1 MKYMLFNKSA
11 IEAIIGKSEFQ
22 SIEFPC
28 GKSFIDFIRLK
39 KDTFNNHFVYAI
51 KNDCGIIFSGK
62 EVTDDIFVFDL
73 EQSKLMQQVKDDEAL
88 LLIIQKTLRTAVK
101 IWNRYPFSSS
111 ERVNDTKS
119 IVFPFVYT
127 DKHRVVIERSPKCE
141 RLIKRGISNLLL
153 AYNYTDEGA
162 STKDEVAN
170 TDVLKDAGQTYIKS
184 KINIRKYF
192 DDLSSI
198 DAESEGGTH
207 PLECTKTGET
217 VSNGEFMYLDY
228 DNRIKKLT
236 TPQLKVVKSQNIH
249 SPIRIEG
256 PAGTGKTASM
266 VLRAFCLLE
275 KKRKANEQFKV
286 IFLSHS
292 ESTNIENKNAFSY
305 INGSENYLNG
315 ALPQQIEF
323 TTLLKYCVETIKIP
337 TTQVIDIDAL
347 DAKELQR
354 MFIEE
359 SLKEVM
365 QSKYKT
371 YRALLSDKLKDL
383 LDDEKT
389 PKGILLSMLQHEFSV
404 QIKGRT
410 DGTIEQYYDINSI
423 ENAMVLETKKD
434 KEFVFEI
441 FQKYQEKLSTAAVY
455 DIDDITIATISNLN
469 APIWRRERKSQ
480 GFDYIFVDEMH
491 LFNINEQYCFHYL
504 TKSPEQK
511 DIPICFALD
520 YSQAIGDRG
529 DIQQDYIEKNFSN
542 ADENN
547 FKTVFRSSPH
557 ITDFCASI
565 SAAGALMF
573 QNHYKN
579 PYNTAI
585 SGFTEKEEEMCKK
598 PTLFMYNND
607 DEMLESLK
615 EHINQCKKDFLCKNS
630 DIALISFDDALLTS
644 EKIKCLSKILN
655 KKIQVVN
662 SRQTSIS
669 SSNNSDDDILLFD
682 PYSINGLEF
691 KCVILIGVDEGRVPQ
706 GVGLNDISE
715 NYIKYIAFNQLY
727 LASSRA
733 KYRLILLGNNLHGM
747 SPCLQYPHENELLD
761 VVRVN

>member
-1 MKYMLFNKSA
+1 MKYILFDKSA

-28 GKSFIDFIRLK
+28 GKSFIDFIRA
-39 KDTFNNHFVYAI
+39 DNFDFSNHFIYAI
-51 KNDCGIIFSGK
+51 KNDLGIIFSGK
-62 EVTDDIFVFDL
+62 DVADDIMVFDL
-73 EQSKLMQQVKDDEAL
+73 EQSKLMQQVKDDDAL
-88 LLIIQKTLRTAVK
+88 LLIIQKTLRTAIK

-141 RLIKRGISNLLL
+141 RLTKRGISNLLL
-153 AYNYTDEGA
+153 AYNYTDQ
-162 STKDEVAN
+162 SSFTKDEVAN
-170 TDVLKDAGQTYIKS
+170 TDILKVAGETYVKN

-192 DDLSSI
+192 ENLSSI
-198 DAESEGGTH
+198 DAKTEDDML
-207 PLECTKTGET
+207 PLECTTTDET

-236 TPQLKVVKSQNIH
+236 TPQLKVVESKNML

-266 VLRAFCLLE
+266 ILRAFYLLE
-275 KKRKANEQFKV
+275 KKRKENEPFKV

-292 ESTNIENKNAFSY
+292 ESTNIENMNAFSY
-305 INGSENYLNG
+305 INGSKDYLCG
-315 ALPQQIEF
+315 ELPQQIQF
-323 TTLLKYCVETIKIP
+323 TTLLKYCIETIKIP

-347 DAKELQR
+347 DAKDLQR
-354 MFIEE
+354 MYIED
-359 SLKEVM
+359 SFNEVM
-365 QSKYKT
+365 WSKYKT
-371 YRALLSDKLKDL
+371 YRTLLSDKLKEL
-383 LDDEKT
+383 LDEKT
-389 PKGILLSMLQHEFSV
+389 TPKGVLFSMLQHEFSV

-434 KEFVFEI
+434 KEFIFEI
-441 FQKYQEKLSTAAVY
+441 FLKYQEKLSTAAVY
-455 DIDDITIATISNLN
+455 DLDDITIATISTLN
-469 APIWRRERKSQ
+469 TPIWRRERKDQ

-511 DIPICFALD
+511 VIPICFALD

-529 DIQQDYIEKNFSN
+529 DIQQDYIEKNFIN

-573 QNHYKN
+573 KSHYKN
-579 PYNTAI
+579 PYHTAI

-607 DEMLESLK
+607 SEMLESLK
-615 EHINQCKKDFLCKNS
+615 EHINLCKKDFLCKNR
-630 DIALISFDDALLTS
+630 DIALIAFDNDFFTT
-644 EKIKCLSKILN
+644 ENIECLSKNLN
-655 KKIQVVN
+655 KNIKVVN
-662 SRQTSIS
+662 NRQATLS
-669 SSNNSDDDILLFD
+669 SSNNSDDDIFLFD

-733 KYRLILLGNNLHGM
+733 KYRLILLGNNLHGR
-747 SPCLQYPHENELLD
+747 SSCLQYPIQNELID
-761 VVRVN
+761 IINC